1 MDSDWK
7 ICPNPEA
14 EKRFH
19 VWRATTVGL
28 LLDSMDKE
36 LSHKADEKLQQ
47 WKTGFFDDVEAV
59 IRRYRTPYSEGYK
72 QELLRI
78 IGEALELDK
87 EISRQVT
94 GVQLVFQ
101 GKGSNPVF
109 DSSTMELEKGEKA
122 SGSKQKVFLV
132 TSPAVV
138 KRGKST
144 GESFNEATLLL
155 RMEVSCEEP

>member
-1 MDSDWK
+1 
-7 ICPNPEA
+7 
-14 EKRFH
+14 
-19 VWRATTVGL
+19 
-28 LLDSMDKE
+28 MDKE
-36 LSHKADEKLQQ
+36 LSHEADQKLQQ
-47 WKTGFFDDVEAV
+47 WKTRTFDNVEAM
-59 IRRYRTPYSEGYK
+59 ICRYRTPCSEGYK
-72 QELLRI
+72 QEFLRI

-87 EISRQVT
+87 EISRQVA

-122 SGSKQKVFLV
+122 SGSKQVFLV

-155 RMEVSCEEP
+155 RMEVSCEEPRA

>member
-1 MDSDWK
+1 
-7 ICPNPEA
+7 
-14 EKRFH
+14 
-19 VWRATTVGL
+19 
-28 LLDSMDKE
+28 MDKE
-36 LSHKADEKLQQ
+36 LSHEADEKLQR
-47 WKTGFFDDVEAV
+47 WKTRFFNDVEAV
-59 IRRYRTPYSEGYK
+59 ICWYRTPYSEGYE
-72 QELLRI
+72 QEFLRI

-122 SGSKQKVFLV
+122 SGSRQKVFLV

-155 RMEVSCEEP
+155 RMEVSCEDPRA